1 MGKLNILL
9 VITLTFNYRNNQSQ
23 GGLPLHI
30 ACIIGQNQRVINENP
45 SIQIKKEIDEDELEM
60 KPEVHVSMPCPICGM
75 GETGTH
81 NHYGGRAC
89 TSCRAFF
96 RRSVQTNSYKVP
108 HNCNYIC
115 NITLYVI

>member
-1 MGKLNILL
+1 MTFSC
-9 VITLTFNYRNNQSQ
+9 TLD
-23 GGLPLHI
+23 
-30 ACIIGQNQRVINENP
+30 QNQRSINENP
-45 SIQIKKEIDEDELEM
+45 SIQIKKEIDEDESEM

-108 HNCNYIC
+108 IIAILFEKNKFNVD
-115 NITLYVI
+115 NNTLYISALIVFLF

>member
-1 MGKLNILL
+1 MINVNFHLIN
-9 VITLTFNYRNNQSQ
+9 
-23 GGLPLHI
+23 
-30 ACIIGQNQRVINENP
+30 QNQRGFPLHFAFILGQTQRSIIENP

-108 HNCNYIC
+108 IIAIEKTRKIVKKCRQQ
-115 NITLYVI
+115 YVI